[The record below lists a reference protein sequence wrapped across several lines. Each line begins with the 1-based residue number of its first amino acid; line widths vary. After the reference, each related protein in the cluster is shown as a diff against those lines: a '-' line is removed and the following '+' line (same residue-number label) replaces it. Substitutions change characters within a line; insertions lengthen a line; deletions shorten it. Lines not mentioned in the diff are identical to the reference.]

1 MINALTQSPIVG
13 KKIFEWK
20 EQIENQQML
29 VRDIIDIDSTY
40 EDFEAL
46 DEDDELKINKK
57 SKSKKI
63 KIKIKTKLMMKIKKM
78 IMKILIVTKMN
89 LTSP

>member
-1 MINALTQSPIVG
+1 
-13 KKIFEWK
+13 
-20 EQIENQQML
+20 ML

-63 KIKIKTKLMMKIKKM
+63 KIKTKLMMKIKKM